1 MLPAADRWHDP
12 ALLEHLARVRAPW
25 DALVRRIVRAGAA
38 RFVPPAPGPVVELG
52 AGGGQLLEWLPPAL
66 AAEAILTEPSE
77 PFARA
82 LGARHPSA
90 RVLRANAD
98 ALPFAEGEVRAALAL
113 CVFDTLR
120 NLGAVRDELRRAL
133 RPGGVVLHALDLATS
148 PDGLFPELIAGG
160 EVPLTNFARDTALL
174 EVLTDAQRAALP
186 EAGEFDE
193 VLAVRWEPFHALL
206 KLLAATGH
214 PLLSRLG
221 PYAELHKPGALD
233 PDALA
238 LDFMRESADPVRL
251 LALNRAL
258 VALALTAKQTGRDWP
273 VRAVSSREFVR
284 AKLCAAFGPAHGFEV
299 LFAGPV
305 SAWETSDEGFV
316 LRHAGRTVRR
326 ADAPAEPFGAP
337 VSDWDAAPLPPR
349 TGPLRETTV
358 EVFAARK
365 L

>member
-1 MLPAADRWHDP
+1 
-12 ALLEHLARVRAPW
+12 
-25 DALVRRIVRAGAA
+25 
-38 RFVPPAPGPVVELG
+38 
-52 AGGGQLLEWLPPAL
+52 
-66 AAEAILTEPSE
+66 
-77 PFARA
+77 
-82 LGARHPSA
+82 
-90 RVLRANAD
+90 
-98 ALPFAEGEVRAALAL
+98 
-113 CVFDTLR
+113 
-120 NLGAVRDELRRAL
+120 VRDELRRAL
-133 RPGGVVLHALDLATS
+133 RPGGAVLHVLDLATS

-160 EVPLTNFARDTALL
+160 EVPLTNFARDSALL
-174 EVLTDAQRAALP
+174 EVLTDEQPGALP

-238 LDFMRESADPVRL
+238 LDFMRESADPARL

-258 VALALTAKQTGRDWP
+258 VALTLTAKQTGRNWP
-273 VRAVSSREFVR
+273 VRAVSARAFVR

-305 SAWETSDEGFV
+305 SAWDAGDEGFV

-326 ADAPAEPFGAP
+326 AEVPREPFGTP
-337 VSDWDAAPLPPR
+337 VSEWDAEALLPR
-349 TGPLRETTV
+349 EGALRETTV
-358 EVFAARK
+358 EVFAARRV
-365 L
+365 

>member
-25 DALVRRIVRAGAA
+25 DSLVRRIVRAAA
-38 RFVPPAPGPVVELG
+38 ERFVPPAPGALVELG

-66 AAEAILTEPSE
+66 AAEAVLTEPSE
-77 PFARA
+77 PFVRA
-82 LGARHPSA
+82 LRARHPNA
-90 RVLRANAD
+90 RVLQTNAD
-98 ALPFAEGEVRAALAL
+98 ALPFGDGEARAALAL

-120 NLGAVRDELRRAL
+120 NLGAVRDELHRVL
-133 RPGGVVLHALDLATS
+133 HPGGAVLHVLDLATS

-160 EVPLTNFARDTALL
+160 EVPLTNFARDSALL
-174 EVLTDAQRAALP
+174 EVLSESQRAALP

-193 VLAVRWEPFHALL
+193 VLAVRWEPFHALV

-214 PLLSRLG
+214 PLLARLG

-258 VALALTAKQTGRDWP
+258 VTLTLTAKQMGRDWP

-305 SAWETSDEGFV
+305 SAWEAGEAGFV

-326 ADAPAEPFGAP
+326 AEVPPEPLGAP
-337 VSDWDAAPLPPR
+337 VSDWDAAPLPAR
-349 TGPLRETTV
+349 AGALRETTV
-358 EVFAARK
+358 EVFAARR

>member
-25 DALVRRIVRAGAA
+25 DALAGRIVRAAAA
-38 RFVPPAPGPVVELG
+38 RFVPPAPGAVVELG
-52 AGGGQLLEWLPPAL
+52 AGGGQLLEWLPPPL
-66 AAEAILTEPSE
+66 AAEAVLTEPSE

-82 LGARHPSA
+82 LRARHPNA
-90 RVLRANAD
+90 PVLQTNAD
-98 ALPFAEGEVRAALAL
+98 ALPFGAGEVRAALAL

-120 NLGAVRDELRRAL
+120 NLGAVRDELRRVL
-133 RPGGVVLHALDLATS
+133 RPGGAVLHVLDLATS
-148 PDGLFPELIAGG
+148 PDALFPELIAGG

-174 EVLTDAQRAALP
+174 EVLSDAQREALP

-214 PLLSRLG
+214 PLLARLG
-221 PYAELHKPGALD
+221 PYAELHRPGALD

-238 LDFMRESADPVRL
+238 LNFMRESADPARL

-258 VALALTAKQTGRDWP
+258 VALALTAKQMGREWP
-273 VRAVSSREFVR
+273 VRAVSSRAFVR
-284 AKLCAAFGPAHGFEV
+284 AKLCAAFGPAHGFEM

-305 SAWETSDEGFV
+305 SAWEAADEGFV

-326 ADAPAEPFGAP
+326 AEVPAEPFGTP
-337 VSDWDAAPLPPR
+337 VSDWDTEAFLPR
-349 TGPLRETTV
+349 EGAVRETTV
-358 EVFAARK
+358 EVFAARRA
-365 L
+365 